1 MHYSTTEVYTTK
13 RETINFSKSLVSAN
27 KRVESKFIAQTIYG
41 MLRSKSV
48 ILKNIATALNEPVQ
62 TKNTI
67 DRLSQN
73 LQRNIS
79 PETHANYIKK
89 MLGTLGK
96 DPVILVDDSDT
107 IKPHGKKFEALGKVR
122 DGSSED
128 KKIEKGYI
136 VTEMVG
142 LTANNKQPVSLFTHI
157 HSSKQNGYKSTNHVL
172 FTGLDQII
180 ASLKTTAIF
189 VFDRGYDM
197 NSLFDFMYKRKQ
209 NFIVRLKENRKFFW
223 KGKWFKAATLRD
235 SRKGKI
241 KTTLT
246 FSENGKMKNETV
258 YISHLNI
265 QVTAS
270 KRPVVLLIV
279 YGLGK
284 QPMLLA
290 TNKVIH
296 FKEDVINIVRTYMSR
311 WRIEEYFRFKKQH
324 FGFENF
330 RVRSLRSINNLN
342 QLLTYAI
349 GLLGLLADKI
359 SNSMLSRQLIAN
371 AKALRK
377 DILFYY
383 YQLAEGISLT
393 LGYAR
398 SGIRKWFHIRRKK
411 PRQLEMRWVG

>member
-1 MHYSTTEVYTTK
+1 MDYSTTEVYTAK
-13 RETINFSKSLVSAN
+13 RETINFAKSLVSAN
-27 KRVESKFIAQTIYG
+27 KRVESKFVAQTIYG

-48 ILKNIATALNEPVQ
+48 ILKNIATALNEPIRI
-62 TKNTI
+62 KNTI

-73 LQRNIS
+73 LQSSLS
-79 PETHANYIKK
+79 PETHANYIRKI
-89 MLGTLGK
+89 LGTLGK
-96 DPVILVDDSDT
+96 EPVILVDDSDV
-107 IKPHGKKFEALGKVR
+107 IKPHGEKFEALGEVR
-122 DGSSED
+122 DGSSKD
-128 KKIEKGYI
+128 KGIEKGYI

-142 LTANNKQPVSLFTHI
+142 LTANNKQPVSLFSHI
-157 HSSKQNGYKSTNHVL
+157 HSSRQNAYKSTNHVL
-172 FTGLDQII
+172 YTGLDQII
-180 ASLKTTAIF
+180 VALRTKATF

-197 NSLFDFMYKRKQ
+197 NALFDFMYQRNQ
-209 NFIVRLKENRKFFW
+209 DFIIRLKENRKLFW

-241 KTTLT
+241 KTILT
-246 FSENGKMKNETV
+246 FREDGKTKAETV

-270 KRPVVLLIV
+270 KRPIVLVIV

-296 FKEDVINIVRTYMSR
+296 SKEDVIHIVRTYMSR

-324 FGFENF
+324 FGFEDF

-342 QLLTYAI
+342 QILTYAI
-349 GLLGLLADKI
+349 GLLGLMADKL

-377 DILFYY
+377 DILFHY
-383 YQLAEGISLT
+383 YQLAEGLSLT

-398 SGIRKWFHIRRKK
+398 AGISGWFYIRRKK
-411 PRQLEMRWVG
+411 PRQLEIRWVS